1 MTIESVIEDRL
12 SYEGGQLYWKNCTKP
27 RLNGKKAGCT
37 DSAGYAVVKI
47 SGKVYKAHRV
57 IWFLCNGYWP
67 EGWIDHI
74 DGNKSNNSLENLREV
89 TFSQSNANR
98 GKTSKPKASKYKGV
112 TKNRHYTWKAT
123 IQDKFL
129 GCFPTEEL
137 AAEAYNKAAKEIFG
151 KHAKL
156 NKLERYDE

>member
-1 MTIESVIEDRL
+1 MSIDDTIEDRL
-12 SYEGGQLYWKNCTKP
+12 LYEDGHLYWKNCTKP
-27 RLNGKKAGCT
+27 SLNGKKAGCV
-37 DSAGYAVVKI
+37 DSAGYTVVKI
-47 SGKVYKAHRV
+47 SSKVYKAHRV

-74 DGNKSNNSLENLREV
+74 DRNKSNNKLENLREV

-98 GKTSKPKASKYKGV
+98 DKSTKLKVSKYKGV
-112 TKNRHYTWKAT
+112 SKNRHYTWKAT

-137 AAEAYNKAAKEIFG
+137 AAEAYNKSAKEIFG
-151 KHAKL
+151 EYAKL
-156 NKLERYDE
+156 NDLEIK